1 MSLRPVFFFYAFY
14 KNKLR
19 MMYWRK
25 WLGMIIGIRS
35 CLERD
40 PLMKKSQ
47 QKHFDKAQFQAHV
60 KKYLS
65 ANYAMTAESAD
76 TRTWYLAMGQ
86 ALAEITTLDL
96 LETEN
101 DKRIKEAKSVNYLSL
116 EFLIGRLTGNNL
128 ISMGLY
134 EQVTEAMA
142 ELGQNLTDLLEE
154 ERDPSLG
161 NGGLGRLAACFMDSC
176 AAQEFPTV
184 GYGLYYEY
192 GLFKQSFENGQQ
204 KEAPDA
210 WRGVKGYPWEL
221 IRPDLAQEIGFYGHV
236 EVYTENGAEKRRWI
250 PGMTVQGMPHDLPIV
265 GYESNTVYPLRLW
278 ECRAIA
284 PFSLESFNNGNY
296 FEAQHNLIDAGN
308 ITKILYPN
316 DNHEKGKTLRL
327 MQQYFHSAAS
337 IADILR
343 RHKAAGHALV
353 DLPKYETIQLND
365 THPAI
370 SIPELMR
377 LLIDENGLSWD
388 DAWKISSRTFAY
400 TNHTLLPEALE
411 TWSESLIQR
420 LLPRHMEIIYQI
432 NYLFLQDVREKWQG
446 DVEKQR
452 KLSIIQEGF
461 HRMVRMANLSVV
473 GSYAVNGVAALH
485 SDLVKRQLFPEFHQL
500 YPTRLQNVTNGITP
514 RRWLKFCNPKLS
526 ALISEKIGDQWPA
539 DLDQLRTIA
548 PFAEDKQFQN
558 DFMAVK
564 KANKIRLAD
573 WVKENMGIEL
583 DTNAIFDVQIKRLHE
598 YKRQHLNL
606 LHILSLYHRIL
617 NEPDFDCTPR
627 VVFFAAKAAPGYYL
641 AKDIIFA
648 INKVA
653 EKINSDT
660 RIGNK
665 LKVVFI
671 PDYRVSMAEIIIPAA
686 DVSEQISTAGKEAS
700 GTGNMKLA
708 LNGALTI
715 GTMDGANVE
724 IREEVGDDNIY
735 IFGLDVNGVDALR
748 SQGYN
753 PFNYYNTDPLLKA
766 SMDLLLSDEFTP
778 GEPGKLRSIFDS
790 LLDGGDPYLCL
801 ADFASYVKA
810 HQDMEAQYRQ
820 PAGWA
825 KKAIL
830 NTALVGKFSSD
841 RSIRDYVNNIWKLK
855 AVKR

>member
-1 MSLRPVFFFYAFY
+1 
-14 KNKLR
+14 
-19 MMYWRK
+19 
-25 WLGMIIGIRS
+25 
-35 CLERD
+35 
-40 PLMKKSQ
+40 MKPTQ
-47 QKHFDKAQFQAHV
+47 QKKFDKASFQANV
-60 KKYLS
+60 KKHLT
-65 ANYAMTAESAD
+65 ATYATTIENAD
-76 TRTWYLAMGQ
+76 SRAWYLAMGR
-86 ALAEITTLDL
+86 ALAELTTFDL

-101 DKRIKEAKSVNYLSL
+101 DKAIQNAKSVNYLSL

-134 EQVTEAMA
+134 EQITVAMA

-184 GYGLYYEY
+184 GYGLHYEY
-192 GLFKQSFENGQQ
+192 GLFKQSFEEGHQ

-210 WRGVKGYPWEL
+210 WRGVEGYPWEVA
-221 IRPDLAQEIGFYGHV
+221 RPEYAQQIGFYGHV
-236 EVYTENGAEKRRWI
+236 ESAYVNGVEKRRWV
-250 PGMTVQGMPHDLPIV
+250 PGMHVQGMPWDLPIV
-265 GYESNTVYPLRLW
+265 GYESDTVYPLRLW

-284 PFSLESFNNGNY
+284 PFSLESFNNGDY
-296 FEAQHNLIDAGN
+296 FEAQHALIDSGN
-308 ITKILYPN
+308 ITKVLYPN

-337 IADILR
+337 VADILR
-343 RHKAAGHALV
+343 RHDAAGHKLE

-365 THPAI
+365 THPTIA
-370 SIPELMR
+370 IPELMR
-377 LLIDENGLSWD
+377 ILMDERDLSWD
-388 DAWKISSRTFAY
+388 DAWAICSKTFAY

-420 LLPRHMEIIYQI
+420 LLPRHMEIIYHI
-432 NYLFLQDVREKWQG
+432 NHLFLHEVREKWPG

-461 HRMVRMANLSVV
+461 HRMVRMANLCVV

-485 SDLVKRQLFPEFHQL
+485 SELVKRDLFPEFHEL
-500 YPTRLQNVTNGITP
+500 YPTRLHNVTNGVTP
-514 RRWLKFCNPKLS
+514 RRWLKFCNPGLS
-526 ALISEKIGDQWPA
+526 KLISEKIGTDWPA
-539 DLDQLRTIA
+539 DLDQLTKIA
-548 PFAEDKQFQN
+548 EFAEDKAFQKKY
-558 DFMAVK
+558 MAVK
-564 KANKIRLAD
+564 KENKQRLAD
-573 WVKENMGIEL
+573 WVKDNMGIEL
-583 DTNAIFDVQIKRLHE
+583 NTDAIFDVQIKRLHE

-606 LHILSLYHRIL
+606 LHILSLYHRL
-617 NEPDFDCTPR
+617 VHDPKFDMAPR

-641 AKDIIFA
+641 AKEIIYA

-653 EKINSDT
+653 EKVNNDP
-660 RIGNK
+660 RVNDK

-700 GTGNMKLA
+700 GTGNMKMA

-724 IREEVGDDNIY
+724 IREEVGDENIY
-735 IFGLDVNGVDALR
+735 IFGLDVDGVEALR
-748 SQGYN
+748 ASGYN
-753 PFNYYNTDPLLKA
+753 PFDYYNADHLLKA

-778 GEPGKLRSIFDS
+778 GEPGKLRATYDS

-810 HQDMEAQYRQ
+810 HEAMDAQYRDQ
-820 PAGWA
+820 AEWA
-825 KKAIL
+825 RKAIL

-841 RSIRDYVNNIWKLK
+841 RSIRDYVNNIWKLE